1 MRGGLSSVTYRS
13 SGGGAS
19 DAAVAGVS
27 AGVVELL
34 QVIVNVVIVVCL
46 LLLVLLLGLF
56 SLLLVLVSP
65 SSSVGRLFRL
75 PKVHVYALGQGSPGS
90 LLRTKQM
97 LLEGL
102 LSYNMTSLT
111 AFGPL

>member
-13 SGGGAS
+13 SGGAS

-34 QVIVNVVIVVCL
+34 QVIVNVVIVVC
-46 LLLVLLLGLF
+46 VLLLGLF
-56 SLLLVLVSP
+56 SLLLVLFSL

-102 LSYNMTSLT
+102 LSSNMTSLT